1 MATPRERRVGPA
13 CGRSKQRE
21 EREEKTLSLNFLWVN
36 LLAIT
41 PQQIVMYVVGA
52 VLIWLAIEKGFE
64 PALLMPMGFG
74 AILVNLPLSGVMNQF
89 SEGVGETH
97 GIIQWLFEVGIE
109 ASEAMP
115 ILLFIGI
122 GAMIDFGPLLSNPKL
137 FLCGAAAQGGI
148 FLTIM
153 IAAALGFD
161 LKDAASIGIIG
172 AADGPTS
179 ILVSQTLGSNYIG
192 AIAVAA
198 YSYMALVPII
208 QPFAIKLVTTKKD
221 RAMRMPYRAQGVSKR
236 LRIMFPIVVSV
247 IAGLVAPS
255 SVALVGF
262 LMFGNLIRECGV
274 LSSLS
279 QTAQN
284 ELANLITLLLG
295 ITIAASMKADQ
306 FVRWETLMIMGL
318 GLVAFILDS
327 MVGVIFVKILNIFT
341 PKNKINPM
349 VGAAGISAF
358 PMSSRVIE
366 KMGQEADSQN
376 HLLMHAVAANVSGQI
391 ASVVAG
397 GVVLQY
403 FANMG

>member
-1 MATPRERRVGPA
+1 ME
-13 CGRSKQRE
+13 
-21 EREEKTLSLNFLWVN
+21 FLWEG
-36 LLAIT
+36 LLSIT
-41 PQQIVMYVVGA
+41 WQQLLMYVVGGL
-52 VLIWLAIEKGFE
+52 LIWLAIEKGFE
-64 PALLMPMGFG
+64 PALLLPMGFG
-74 AILVNLPLSGVMNQF
+74 AILVNLPLSGVINQF

-109 ASEAMP
+109 ASEAFP

-122 GAMIDFGPLLSNPKL
+122 GAMIDFGPLLANPKL
-137 FLCGAAAQGGI
+137 FMCGAAAQAGI
-148 FLTIM
+148 FLTILL
-153 IAAALGFD
+153 AAALGFD

-179 ILVSQTLGSNYIG
+179 ILVSQILDSRYVG

-208 QPFAIKLVTTKKD
+208 QPFAIKLVTTKKE

-236 LRIMFPIVVSV
+236 LRILFPIVVSV

-274 LSSLS
+274 LTSLS

-295 ITIAASMKADQ
+295 ITIAFSMKADQ
-306 FVRWETLMIMGL
+306 FVQKETIMIMGL
-318 GLVAFILDS
+318 GLVAFVLDS
-327 MVGVIFVKILNIFT
+327 MVGVLFVKVLNIFT

-366 KMGQEADSQN
+366 KLGQEADSQN

-397 GVVLQY
+397 GVMLQY
-403 FANMG
+403 FANNPIL